1 MLCPNCGVN
10 NPDYATHCSNCGTTL
25 AEAPTT
31 APQQAAPANFKDY
44 MTANIILLVVS
55 LLCAGGC
62 VGMIL
67 SIVGIVMGSQAKS
80 AYSIGDY
87 ATAESKAKVAKIM
100 MLVTIVMVVISLI
113 ATGIILLIYGG
124 SIVALIAS
132 EMCLVPVL

>member
-1 MLCPNCGVN
+1 MLCPICGVN
-10 NPDYATHCSNCGTTL
+10 NPDHATHCSNCGTTL
-25 AEAPTT
+25 TEAPNA

-100 MLVTIVMVVISLI
+100 MLVTIVMVVIGLI